1 MRGLATLILFAAL
14 MAQHILPVA
23 AQARRAVDLELV
35 LAIDTSTSVDP
46 QEFDLQWRG
55 LANAFLHPDVVGAI
69 EAVGDLGI
77 AVTMVQWAGKGQTR
91 TVVDW
96 SHISDGVSAAQFAA
110 KISAAPRLLRGFTD
124 IGGAIRYSIEAIEG
138 NGFDG
143 SRRVIDVSGDGT
155 SSGNDTELPDRARD
169 IAVSRGMIINGLVI
183 YNEEY
188 DLGELAQIS
197 VREHYEN
204 YVIGGAAAFLMVAN
218 DFEDFARAIRE
229 KLIREIIGPPIA
241 GLGNGL
247 AEQFVR
253 VE

>member
-1 MRGLATLILFAAL
+1 MRGLAILITTAFLVAL
-14 MAQHILPVA
+14 HILPA
-23 AQARRAVDLELV
+23 ATQTRQTVDLELV

-55 LANAFLHPDVVGAI
+55 LANAFLHPDVVSAI

-77 AVTMVQWAGKGQTR
+77 AVTMVQWAGQGQTR

-96 SHISDGVSAAQFAA
+96 FHVNDALSAAQFSAQ
-110 KISAAPRLLRGFTD
+110 ISAAPRLLRGFTD
-124 IGGAIRYSIEAIEG
+124 IGGAIRYSVGSIEG
-138 NGFDG
+138 NGYEG
-143 SRRVIDVSGDGT
+143 SRQVIDVSGDGA
-155 SSGNDTELPDRARD
+155 SSGNNTELPDRARD
-169 IAVSRGMIINGLVI
+169 IAVSRGMIVNGLVI

-188 DLGELAQIS
+188 DLGELAHIS
-197 VREHYEN
+197 VREHYED

-241 GLGNGL
+241 RLESDGDKNL
-247 AEQFVR
+247 AY
-253 VE
+253 